1 MEPQNGVLKFISAIP
16 QCESL
21 VMKRIKQT
29 NEPITL
35 VKAALAMNCLIV
47 ISVINIFPQRTPAHK
62 MKTIKVQGMSDVYWE
77 LAAACFKVW
86 LNLIIISPSA
96 TIRSFLALCSKY
108 RSSNK
113 WRAH

>member
-1 MEPQNGVLKFISAIP
+1 M
-16 QCESL
+16 
-21 VMKRIKQT
+21 
-29 NEPITL
+29 
-35 VKAALAMNCLIV
+35 KAALAMNCLIV

-62 MKTIKVQGMSDVYWE
+62 MKTIKVQGMSDVHWE

-86 LNLIIISPSA
+86 LNLIIISPGA